1 MTVAALVLAKV
12 SRFGGID
19 PIGAGAVLLSA
30 LGFGTLATLTK
41 LAYAEGVSVPALIL
55 WRFGFSTLLVFL
67 TLPLEWWRRGFLVGR
82 QPWTRHRTLLAL
94 LAVACFTGNTTLYLV
109 ALQRISVSTAAIL
122 FYVYPVVVMGFRLL
136 GWREVPS
143 IRQLI
148 AIVAALSGAAIT
160 LGLRWGG
167 IDPFGAI
174 MMILSAS
181 LYAGYIVLAHRSFR
195 DASPVVVTACT
206 FSATTLFALL
216 FVWSSNESLM
226 ITLPALAPVLGI
238 VVFATFLPVQL
249 FFIGTVRLGPTPAAI
264 LGTFEPVASV
274 LIAMLTLG
282 ERLGG
287 AQLLGGLLVLTAAIL
302 VRGKEGDRSDRVGDR
317 LGVSK

>member
-1 MTVAALVLAKV
+1 MTVPPQVLAKA
-12 SRFGGID
+12 SRFGGLD
-19 PIGAGAVLLSA
+19 PIGAVAVLLSA

-41 LAYAEGVSVPALIL
+41 VAYAEGVSVPALIL
-55 WRFGFSTLLVFL
+55 WRFGFSALLVFL
-67 TLPLEWWRRGFLVGR
+67 TLPLEWWRRGSLVGT
-82 QPWTRHRTLLAL
+82 QPWTRHRMLLVL

-122 FYVYPVVVMGFRLL
+122 FYVYPLLVVGFRLL

-148 AIVAALSGAAIT
+148 AIVAALSGTAIT
-160 LGLRWGG
+160 LGWRWGG

-181 LYAGYIVLAHRSFR
+181 LYAGYIVLAHRGFR
-195 DASPVVVTACT
+195 DASPVAVTACI

-216 FVWSSNESLM
+216 FVWSSTESLM

-249 FFIGTVRLGPTPAAI
+249 FLIGTVRLGPTPAAI

-274 LIAMLTLG
+274 LVAVLTLG
-282 ERLGG
+282 ERLSG
-287 AQLLGGLLVLTAAIL
+287 AQLVGGLLVLTAAIL
-302 VRGKEGDRSDRVGDR
+302 VRGEEGRR
-317 LGVSK
+317 LE